1 MQLWQKI
8 FVIPTNI
15 AIYERGFSKQES
27 LARFP
32 EVGYSKCFDESF
44 IMQHWDGQYG
54 LEDDLWG
61 VAKHDKL

>member
-8 FVIPTNI
+8 FIIPTNI

-44 IMQHWDGQYG
+44 IMQH
-54 LEDDLWG
+54 
-61 VAKHDKL
+61 

>member
-1 MQLWQKI
+1 MTDLLIGHNLCNFDKKI

-27 LARFP
+27 LARFL

-44 IMQHWDGQYG
+44 IMQH
-54 LEDDLWG
+54 
-61 VAKHDKL
+61 